1 MLASSILD
9 HMIVP
14 EPHPEVEPANGMRTT
29 SQEGKAQ
36 ETLKL
41 QQQVQAGN
49 AEAGGALPQVCMGN
63 WNLASPKNLNP
74 LLLQCKAQEPSY
86 HDSITASNMNTGV

>member
-14 EPHPEVEPANGMRTT
+14 EPRSEVEPANGLHTN

-36 ETLKL
+36 ETLDL

-63 WNLASPKNLNP
+63 WNLASPNFFKKSTALTMQGSGAF
-74 LLLQCKAQEPSY
+74 LL
-86 HDSITASNMNTGV
+86 